1 MKLFKKNKK
10 LSEQVKLD
18 TIAGKIA
25 GFLMYVQLLFAKRM
39 EKIFSS
45 MPLKKVKVL
54 LVVFCIVSGGSSI
67 YFFIRAIAV
76 NSHTAFKIEQVHV
89 PQHYDRT
96 GDDNIENE
104 VTEGMYLQ
112 LQRYKLY
119 MDSLGQPIRPSLRDS
134 IALLEEIYLQ
144 QKK

>member
-1 MKLFKKNKK
+1 MKMFKKNIK
-10 LSEQVKLD
+10 LPEQPVTD

-25 GFLMYVQLLFAKRM
+25 GFFIHLQLLFANGM
-39 EKIFSS
+39 EKMFSS

-67 YFFIRAIAV
+67 YFFITALAV
-76 NSHTAFKIEQVHV
+76 ESTTPFKIDRVNV

-119 MDSLGQPIRPSLRDS
+119 MDSLGQPIRPSLLDS
-134 IALLEEIYLQ
+134 ITVLEEIYLQ